1 MNGKALKYV
10 LAVVAFLMA
19 GLTALWGQ
27 VSVDFAVFSSTGG
40 VDTVLVEG
48 NRVFCDW
55 NIGEPLTETFGSYP
69 GFDASKKRLT
79 QGFEQGE
86 GFIEDPFEQNLD
98 NENWKGVADGKV
110 CIYPNPVRQNL
121 HVVLSDQTDLEYTLT
136 LRDLRGGFMRVRQQM
151 RSGTYVMDMARFPA
165 GVYLLE
171 VEAAAERRGFKVVK
185 VQ

>member
-1 MNGKALKYV
+1 MNFKVLKYRLLIGAFV
-10 LAVVAFLMA
+10 LL
-19 GLTALWGQ
+19 GLGGLHAQ
-27 VSVDFAVFSSTGG
+27 IAVDFAVFSAAGG
-40 VDTVLVEG
+40 TDTVLMSGES
-48 NRVFCDW
+48 VFCDW

-86 GFIEDPFEQNLD
+86 GFIEDPFAQNLD

-121 HVVLSDQTDLEYTLT
+121 HVVLSDQMNLKYTLT
-136 LRDLRGGFMRVRQQM
+136 LRNLQGGSVRVRQQLP
-151 RSGTYVMDMARFPA
+151 SGGYTIDMARFPA
-165 GVYLLE
+165 GVYVLE
-171 VEAAAERRGFKVVK
+171 VEAAGERRGFKVVK